1 MFLFCPL
8 CSTLAVT
15 NMNSERFSRWKS
27 WLARESLNHMRFPGV
42 YALAIS
48 TDDLSDQQFTWL
60 PQIVYFG
67 MTNSISGLKGRL
79 KQFDN
84 TINGKTGHGG
94 ADRFR
99 HDFPQ
104 ANELHSRLYVA
115 ILPFECDV
123 TSSTPA
129 DLTTM
134 GSVAKAEY
142 ECFAQ
147 YSKLFGHLPKYNDKK
162 NSPKFDK
169 AAVMKEQLETG
180 LS

>member
-1 MFLFCPL
+1 
-8 CSTLAVT
+8 
-15 NMNSERFSRWKS
+15 MNSERFSPWKN
-27 WLARESLNHMRFPGV
+27 WLARESLIDIRFPGV

-48 TDDLSDQQFTWL
+48 TDDLSDRQFTWQ

-99 HDFPQ
+99 HDFSQ
-104 ANELHSRLYVA
+104 AKELHSRLYVA
-115 ILPFECDV
+115 VLPYECDIR
-123 TSSTPA
+123 SNTPA
-129 DLTTM
+129 DLITM

-147 YSKLFGHLPKYNDKK
+147 FSKLFGRLPKYNDKK
-162 NSPKFDK
+162 NAPKFSS
-169 AAVMKEQLETG
+169 G
-180 LS
+180 